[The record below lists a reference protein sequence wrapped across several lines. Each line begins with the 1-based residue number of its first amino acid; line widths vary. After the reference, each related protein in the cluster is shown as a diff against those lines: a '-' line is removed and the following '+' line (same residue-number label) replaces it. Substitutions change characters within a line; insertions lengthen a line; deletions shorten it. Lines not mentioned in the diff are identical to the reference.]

1 MRVTVLGVGAVG
13 GWLAAGLA
21 RAGAEVRLFAR
32 GTTLAALQA
41 DGLVFA
47 EDDRIET
54 FRLPAGND
62 PAAFAGADIL
72 LMGMKGHDV
81 PAARETIAALA
92 GERTVIV
99 PALNGIPWW
108 FTDGLA
114 GPAGGATLES
124 VDPGGALAA
133 AFPARRVIG
142 CVAHVGTKLEA
153 PGRVRLMKADRL
165 LLGDPSGHA
174 GDRPATLAALFQA
187 GGVPARVV
195 PDIRTEVWS
204 KLWGNMSMNPLS
216 ALCRAGLTDMIDDP
230 GTHGMMVML
239 MQEMAAIGD
248 RIGLPLTEDIPA
260 RIAVARRL
268 GAFRTSMLQDL
279 EAGRRLELGPIIG
292 GLVELA
298 ERLGVEVPVTRGVHG
313 LTRLLAENLSLR

>member
-21 RAGAEVRLFAR
+21 RAGCDVRLFAR
-32 GTTLAALQA
+32 GATLAALQA

-47 EDDRIET
+47 EGESVEN
-54 FRLPAGND
+54 FRLPASND
-62 PAAFAGADIL
+62 TAALAGADIL

-92 GERTVIV
+92 GDRALIV

-108 FTDGLA
+108 FTDGLPGA
-114 GPAGGATLES
+114 AGGATLDS
-124 VDPGGALAA
+124 VDPGGALAK

-142 CVAHVGTKLEA
+142 CVAHVGTKVEA
-153 PGRVRLMKADRL
+153 PGRIRLIKADRL
-165 LLGDPSGHA
+165 LLGDPSGRA
-174 GDRPATLAALFQA
+174 GDTPARLAALFQA
-187 GGVPARVV
+187 GGVPGRVV

-204 KLWGNMSMNPLS
+204 KLWGNMSMNPVS
-216 ALCRAGLTDMIDDP
+216 ALCRADLTTMIDDP
-230 GTHGMMVML
+230 GTHGLMVML
-239 MQEMAAIGD
+239 MQEMAGIGA

-292 GLVELA
+292 ALVELA
-298 ERLGVEVPVTRGVHG
+298 DQLGMAVPVTRGIHG
-313 LTRLLAENLSLR
+313 MTRLLAGTLGLR

>member
-1 MRVTVLGVGAVG
+1 MKVTVLGVGAVG

-21 RAGAEVRLFAR
+21 RAGADVRLYAR
-32 GTTLAALQA
+32 GATLAALRS

-47 EDDRIET
+47 EGERTES
-54 FRLPAGND
+54 FRLPASDD
-62 PAAFAGADIL
+62 PAALQGADL
-72 LMGMKGHDV
+72 LVLGMKGHDV
-81 PAARETIAALA
+81 PVARATIAALA
-92 GERTVIV
+92 GEHAMIV

-114 GPAGGATLES
+114 GPAAGVVLDS
-124 VDPGGALAA
+124 VDPGGALGT

-142 CVAHVGTKLEA
+142 CVAHVGSRAEA
-153 PGRVRLMKADRL
+153 PGRIRLMKADRL
-165 LLGDPSGHA
+165 LLGDPSGMA
-174 GDRPATLAALFQA
+174 GTMPAQLTEIFQR

-195 PDIRTEVWS
+195 PDIRAEVWA

-216 ALCRAGLTDMIDDP
+216 ALARADMTQMIDDP

-239 MQEMAAIGD
+239 MQEMADIGD
-248 RIGLPLTEDIPA
+248 RIGLPLADDIPA

-279 EAGRRLELGPIIG
+279 EAGRRLELGPILG

-298 ERLGVEVPVTRGVHG
+298 DRVGLPVPVTRGIHG
-313 LTRLLAENLSLR
+313 LTRLLAQNLSLR

>member
-1 MRVTVLGVGAVG
+1 MRVTILGVGAVG

-21 RAGAEVRLFAR
+21 RAGADVRLFAR
-32 GTTLAALQA
+32 GQTLKALRA

-47 EDDRIET
+47 DGEKVEE
-54 FRLPAGND
+54 FRLPASD
-62 PAAFAGADIL
+62 DAAALAGADIL

-92 GERTVIV
+92 GDRALIV

-114 GPAGGATLES
+114 GPAGGAVLES
-124 VDPGGALAA
+124 VDPRGALAA
-133 AFPARRVIG
+133 AFPARRIIG
-142 CVAHVGTKLEA
+142 CVAHVGTKVEA
-153 PGRVRLMKADRL
+153 PGRIRLMKADRL
-165 LLGDPSGHA
+165 LLGDPSGQA
-174 GDRPATLAALFQA
+174 GDVPAELAALFQA
-187 GGVPARVV
+187 GGVPGRVV

-204 KLWGNMSMNPLS
+204 KLWGNMSMNPVS
-216 ALCRAGLTDMIDDP
+216 ALCRADLTSMIDDP

-239 MQEMAAIGD
+239 MQEMAEIGA

-260 RIAVARRL
+260 RIGVARRL

-279 EAGRRLELGPIIG
+279 EAGRRMEIGPIIG
-292 GLVELA
+292 ALVELA
-298 ERLGVEVPVTRGVHG
+298 DRLGLAVPATRGIHG
-313 LTRLLAENLSLR
+313 MTRLLASNLGLR